1 MTSLKLKRTAL
12 TALSFAFAASLAVT
26 PTLAEA
32 QKQRPK
38 TTAASASP
46 KKPNAQKGK
55 GKVGSAGST
64 QGSATANPARPNTNR
79 NRAGYILEKPNARK
93 VRFKRPSKSQRTAA
107 SMLRRKGRG
116 NKITKL
122 GTATVDKRSAAKRE
136 ALAAKQAQRD
146 KPRISPTSTAALR
159 EAAANGFKPTAASRG
174 AIRAGAA
181 PIGSGQVQ
189 NPSRRQWNEL
199 AAQTA
204 QRKGLPEPKP
214 SILTRIWNG
223 FKGLFKW
230 S

>member
-1 MTSLKLKRTAL
+1 MTILKLKRAAVTAFSL
-12 TALSFAFAASLAVT
+12 AFAGSLAAT

-46 KKPNAQKGK
+46 KKPNAQKGN
-55 GKVGSAGST
+55 GKAGSAGST

-79 NRAGYILEKPNARK
+79 NRAGYILQSPRK
-93 VRFKRPSKSQRTAA
+93 VTFKLPSKSQRKAA
-107 SMLRRKGRG
+107 STRRRNARG
-116 NKITKL
+116 NQTTKI

-136 ALAAKQAQRD
+136 ALAAKQAQRG
-146 KPRISPTSTAALR
+146 KPRISPTSAAALR
-159 EAAANGFKPTAASRG
+159 EAAAIGFRPTAASRG

-199 AAQTA
+199 VAQTA
-204 QRKGLPEPKP
+204 QRRGLPQPERK
-214 SILTRIWNG
+214 G
-223 FKGLFKW
+223 FFSRFFSWAKALFRR
-230 S
+230 